1 MASKNIDLFTAYVGE
16 VVTMVTHMGEIVGRL
31 KSNDTSFV
39 VVEKP
44 RLFVSAGD
52 QSGFLPGVSAT
63 GKQNPEEVRFHNFGI
78 ITIVETEQSI
88 IDAWIQQTTGIVT
101 P

>member
-1 MASKNIDLFTAYVGE
+1 MASKNVDLFTADVGE
-16 VVTMVTHMGEIVGRL
+16 IVTMVTHMGEIVGRL
-31 KSNDTSFV
+31 KRNDSSYV

-63 GKQNPEEVRFHNFGI
+63 GKQNPEEVKFHKFGI
-78 ITIVETEQSI
+78 ITILETEQSI
-88 IDAWIQQTTGIVT
+88 IDAWIQQTTGIIA

>member
-1 MASKNIDLFTAYVGE
+1 MASNNVDIFTAYVGE
-16 VVTMVTHMGEIVGRL
+16 IVTMVTHMGEVVGRI
-31 KSNDTSFV
+31 KSNSGTFIT
-39 VVEKP
+39 VEKP

-52 QSGFLPGVSAT
+52 QSGFLPGVCAT
-63 GKQNPEEVRFHNFGI
+63 GKQNPEEVRFHKIGI